1 MLEVARI
8 HKVETGSSLK
18 AFVDVV
24 VEEAFII
31 KGVRIIEGKKGLFV
45 GMPKSLEKD
54 GKWYDIV
61 KILDDRVKQEF
72 QDTVLAAYNA

>member
-1 MLEVARI
+1 MIEVARM

-72 QDTVLAAYNA
+72 QNTVLAAYNA

>member
-1 MLEVARI
+1 MIEVARLY
-8 HKVETGSSLK
+8 KVETGSSLK